1 MKTTLLQVLGLCV
14 SPNFR
19 YSSKCFAEIYRAQ
32 YENAMLVHI
41 FCAPIWRPE
50 NSVNTCYL
58 LWLSRRVIISTEQAA
73 IYLST
78 FPNALNSKKAQ
89 NHEINIHF
97 SINLIVASCHAP
109 LLNSEIQNALVSKRS
124 TLLSFK
130 IANGY
135 KFTASYADEDKN
147 FRGSLV
153 LDFRK

>member
-1 MKTTLLQVLGLCV
+1 MKKALLQVVVPCI

-41 FCAPIWRPE
+41 YGAPIWRPE
-50 NSVNTCYL
+50 NNVNICYL
-58 LWLSRRVIISTEQAA
+58 LWLSRRVIICTEQIA

-89 NHEINIHF
+89 NHEINIYF

-109 LLNSEIQNALVSKRS
+109 LYLRNSKCS
-124 TLLSFK
+124 
-130 IANGY
+130 
-135 KFTASYADEDKN
+135 
-147 FRGSLV
+147 
-153 LDFRK
+153 DFQTKHAIEL

>member
-1 MKTTLLQVLGLCV
+1 MKKTLRQVLGLCV

-32 YENAMLVHI
+32 YENAMLVYI
-41 FCAPIWRPE
+41 CGAPISRPE
-50 NSVNTCYL
+50 NSVNICYL
-58 LWLSRRVIISTEQAA
+58 LWLSRRVIICTEQTD

-89 NHEINIHF
+89 NHEINIYF
-97 SINLIVASCHAP
+97 SINSIIALVTHRY
-109 LLNSEIQNALVSKRS
+109 NSEIQNALVSKRS

-135 KFTASYADEDKN
+135 KFTASYA
-147 FRGSLV
+147 
-153 LDFRK
+153 